1 MPSPKLFMHIKD
13 PSLASDLLSLQ
24 SLCQYELS
32 VSRQTENWLDQL
44 TEKKCD
50 VALIEVGSCHDEA
63 LKELINSPILCQTE
77 FIFFST
83 GSPDPTLDHLIKKGA
98 GFHYRA
104 PYHFSLIDSSL
115 QEIFRELNLTKESNN
130 VQTSYLDQFGLL
142 VGSSASMHSLYRTI
156 RKVAATKANVF
167 IIGESGT
174 GKELIA
180 NTLHVVSPR
189 AEAPFVAI
197 NCGALSPELIDSELF
212 GHVKGAFTGAH
223 KDHQG
228 VFEQAEGGTLF
239 LDEVTEMPY
248 EHQVK
253 LLRVLESGEYKP
265 VGSQHVKIANV
276 RIVAATN
283 RIPSEAIR
291 YEIFRE
297 DLYFRLA
304 QFPIYVPKLRD
315 REGDACGLAQHFL
328 AYRNSQ
334 DGLQKQL
341 SESGLDKI
349 KHYHWPGNV
358 RELKHAIERAY
369 ILSDQIIEPEHI
381 ITNGSD
387 YSASSDQSAGIPTGM
402 RLEEIEKIAILKTLK
417 ENNGNRT
424 DTAQQL
430 GISIKTLYNKLDKYE
445 SHLSAQK
452 ASE

>member
-1 MPSPKLFMHIKD
+1 MPSPKLFMHIAD

-32 VSRQTENWLDQL
+32 VSQQTYNWLDQL
-44 TEKKCD
+44 IDKQCH
-50 VALIEVGSCHDEA
+50 VALIEVGSYPDKT
-63 LKELINSPILCQTE
+63 LKELIDHPILRHTE
-77 FIFFST
+77 FIFFSA
-83 GSPDPTLDHLIKKGA
+83 GNPDPTLDHLIKNGV

-104 PYHFSLIDSSL
+104 PYQLSLIDDSL
-115 QEIFRELNLTKESNN
+115 QDIFCELNHSKENTHI
-130 VQTSYLDQFGLL
+130 QTSYLDQFGLL
-142 VGSSASMHSLYRTI
+142 VGSSPSMHTLYRSI
-156 RKVAATKANVF
+156 RKVAATNANVF

-180 NTLHVVSPR
+180 NTLHIVSPR
-189 AEAPFVAI
+189 TSAPFIAI

-265 VGSQHVKIANV
+265 VGSQHIKKANV
-276 RIVAATN
+276 RIIAATN
-283 RIPSEAIR
+283 RAPDEAIR

-334 DGLQKQL
+334 DGVQKQL
-341 SESGLDKI
+341 SESSLDKI

-358 RELKHAIERAY
+358 RELKHAIERAC
-369 ILSDQIIEPEHI
+369 ILADKVIQPEHI
-381 ITNGSD
+381 ITSTNQ
-387 YSASSDQSAGIPTGM
+387 SASNDHTSNIPTGM
-402 RLEEIEKIAILKTLK
+402 RLEEIEKIAILNTLK
-417 ENNGNRT
+417 ENGGNRT

-430 GISIKTLYNKLDKYE
+430 GISVKTLYNKLDKYE
-445 SHLSAQK
+445 NHLSVQK
-452 ASE
+452 AAE